1 MTDWEEFIAL
11 INYYKNLK
19 SSDSTFVG
27 KPSASSSS
35 VIITVLKH
43 VINPFCELTYSCIY
57 GWRLLNTTDRRY
69 TITLYRL
76 QNFMQYFMLRMPRRP
91 NSSYE
96 DLIYNMTYFMAR
108 NILMLYYNLWF
119 LSSHDISKILF

>member
-19 SSDSTFVG
+19 SSDSTFEG

-76 QNFMQYFMLRMPRRP
+76 QNLRHHAIFYVTDA
-91 NSSYE
+91 STTE
-96 DLIYNMTYFMAR
+96 LK
-108 NILMLYYNLWF
+108 L
-119 LSSHDISKILF
+119 